1 MPSLAELG
9 SLLLLPSCPS
19 CVRRGVANAP
29 ADTCELRF
37 YLAYGKTLAKVGLRA
52 AAFFVSVDFPAKYA
66 QASWPSPE
74 HYWTAGRAR
83 KLAPGPIG
91 PSAAK

>member
-1 MPSLAELG
+1 MLSLRSSKAFYG
-9 SLLLLPSCPS
+9 S
-19 CVRRGVANAP
+19 RGVLTAGEALR
-29 ADTCELRF
+29 AFSDACELRF